1 MDEIL
6 GQIGQLLISAIP
18 TIIGL
23 LIVWTGYRFI
33 VHGKLQQVLEQR
45 HALTEGA
52 IQRAQQE
59 IAATEART
67 AEYEGRVRE
76 ARAQIYT
83 SQQARRQRIMEQRNA
98 ALAEARKQAGEMVKN
113 ARAAL
118 EKDVL
123 AAKAALEQQA
133 NLLADK
139 VIETVL
145 RPAAAGE
152 AAR

>member
-1 MDEIL
+1 MKEIL
-6 GQIGQLLISAIP
+6 GQVGQLLISAIP
-18 TIIGL
+18 TILGL
-23 LIVWTGYRFI
+23 LVVWAGYRFI

-59 IAATEART
+59 IGAAEGRT
-67 AEYEGRVRE
+67 AEYEARLRD
-76 ARAQIYT
+76 ARAQIYQT
-83 SQQARRQRIMEQRNA
+83 QQANRQRMVEQRNT
-98 ALAEARKQAGEMVKN
+98 ALAEARKQAGEMLKS

-123 AAKAALEQQA
+123 AAKASLEQQVGA
-133 NLLADK
+133 LADK

-145 RPAAAGE
+145 RSATAGG
-152 AAR
+152 R